1 MWVTLDSR
9 VMGWRRGQ
17 KGLNLAFP
25 FPYSFLLFLLD
36 RCFLIQALLCV
47 RYHALSWGY
56 SDEWRRRWCWF
67 LGIYSLVREG
77 QSSMAVEQTAPTGWV
92 VRVRISSPPSLL
104 GQAFRSDSE
113 GQPGSAP
120 EYLRPH
126 PGTRTVMAAGPC
138 VQGLCCGNGWV
149 LWLFFMSHFLGLTCL
164 RWLLH
169 SHTWNLGWMD
179 GWRRWGWLVVSFL
192 YAVLRVWWSPSLVVL
207 G

>member
-126 PGTRTVMAAGPC
+126 LGTRWAVCPGPLLRQWLGSLAFLYVALSGVDTFEMAPS
-138 VQGLCCGNGWV
+138 LTYLEPRLNGWLEEMRMV
-149 LWLFFMSHFLGLTCL
+149 GCLFSLC
-164 RWLLH
+164 
-169 SHTWNLGWMD
+169 
-179 GWRRWGWLVVSFL
+179 
-192 YAVLRVWWSPSLVVL
+192 SP
-207 G
+207 